1 MEPEAK
7 FFNDFSRACMRVRAR
22 ECPAE
27 YVEAGGLM
35 SCLQTRSIGF
45 EDASLLASSPRIF
58 WITVVARITFF
69 VLSGLL
75 AKIRQHPSWTA
86 GFFAVA
92 QMSAFGGEA
101 DMASSEPHVCF

>member
-1 MEPEAK
+1 MEYQLALGTT
-7 FFNDFSRACMRVRAR
+7 VHGLL
-22 ECPAE
+22 E

-35 SCLQTRSIGF
+35 SYLQTRSIGF

-75 AKIRQHPSWTA
+75 AKIRQHLSWTA
-86 GFFAVA
+86 GFFAIA